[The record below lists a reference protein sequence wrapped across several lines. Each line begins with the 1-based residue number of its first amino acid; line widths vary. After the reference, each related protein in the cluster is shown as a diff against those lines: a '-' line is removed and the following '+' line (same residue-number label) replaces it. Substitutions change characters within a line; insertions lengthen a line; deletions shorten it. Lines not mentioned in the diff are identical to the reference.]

1 MELWPASEKWI
12 EKQGSTPFF
21 FLVLISTATTQLER
35 QVAQTSPRRNEALST
50 ELAASPSLRSIQIQ
64 NGYYVSSM
72 GVEPI
77 DLPPTYVSNCQAAET
92 MRYRS
97 VAQKQPVASILKPG
111 PIKINVMSA
120 LSTYQHKQTL
130 FSERWSHPLRPHP

>member
-1 MELWPASEKWI
+1 MELWPASQKWI
-12 EKQGSTPFF
+12 EKQGSTPWFF
-21 FLVLISTATTQLER
+21 SRADKHG
-35 QVAQTSPRRNEALST
+35 RNRARTPGRSNKFEEKRSSEHRACRL
-50 ELAASPSLRSIQIQ
+50 PSLRSIQIQ

-97 VAQKQPVASILKPG
+97 VAPNQPVASILKPG

-120 LSTYQHKQTL
+120 LSTCHHKQTL
-130 FSERWSHPLRPHP
+130 FSERGSRPLRPHP